1 MTAYHL
7 LSLISSSRFAFPCL
21 TPVLPRRSR
30 KLDFE
35 STAVLKYKRRGDIEQ
50 RRTRRKQ
57 EFTGGE
63 GQEQERR
70 YRPFRFGGRLESL
83 SHGGEINFIL
93 FDGRRVTDDK

>member
-50 RRTRRKQ
+50 RRT
-57 EFTGGE
+57 EEETGIHSGKGE
-63 GQEQERR
+63 GGGGIV
-70 YRPFRFGGRLESL
+70 FFASKGGRLESMAVR
-83 SHGGEINFIL
+83 SIL
-93 FDGRRVTDDK
+93 FYLMVDG

>member
-50 RRTRRKQ
+50 RRT
-57 EFTGGE
+57 EEETGIHSGKGE
-63 GQEQERR
+63 GRR
-70 YRPFRFGGRLESL
+70 YRFFRLEGRETRI
-83 SHGGEINFIL
+83 HGGEINFIL
-93 FDGRRVTDDK
+93 FDG